1 MHQPALPGGASL
13 QELYRSMADDEYLD
27 EQRGRRRTAKRLLEL
42 VGDRAPGRLLDV
54 GCGHGLLLDEAR
66 RRGYDVLGLELSAR
80 AVAYARD
87 RLRLP
92 VREVPLEALPSDQD
106 GRWDVVVLA
115 DVLEHLEDPAAA
127 LERCHRLLAPGGA
140 LLLVTPD
147 PASVAARLAGP
158 RWWGYL
164 PAHTVLLPRAILREL
179 VASTGLVIARD
190 VPFVRTFSLRYWLSG
205 LGERS
210 RTLGALTSAARR
222 PPGSA
227 MVSLS
232 LGDERVVV
240 ARKVAVQRPR
250 TPLVRDRGGPRS
262 VHVVLPAYRATKTIA
277 QVAEELPAGAADR
290 ALLVDDA
297 SPDATT
303 RAALDAGFEVMRH
316 PVNRGYGANQ
326 MTCYQRSLLDGA
338 DVVVMVHA
346 DNQYDPALIPKM
358 VAPILEGRADVVIG
372 SRLLRDRAIMGG
384 MPRWR
389 WIGKRLL
396 TAVENV
402 AFRRSFSEYHTGYR
416 AFSAAFLRSIAF
428 LRNSDEF
435 VFDQEIFAQAA
446 ACGATV
452 VEVPIPT
459 RYFLEA
465 SSVSF
470 RRSVVY
476 GLRTLGVLVRFRRD
490 ERHHDWPLLRSPA
503 SAMCASQSSL
513 EAVPGSAVRRA

>member
-27 EQRGRRRTAKRLLEL
+27 EQRGRRRTAKRLLEV

-54 GCGHGLLLDEAR
+54 GCGHGLLLDEALLDGLR
-66 RRGYDVLGLELSAR
+66 RSGLELSAR

-240 ARKVAVQRPR
+240 ARKVASKDHARRSSAIVAAPGACTSCFPPTEPR
-250 TPLVRDRGGPRS
+250 RRSRKWPRSFPPGPPTARSSSTTPLRTRQHAR
-262 VHVVLPAYRATKTIA
+262 RW
-277 QVAEELPAGAADR
+277 
-290 ALLVDDA
+290 
-297 SPDATT
+297 T
-303 RAALDAGFEVMRH
+303 RAS
-316 PVNRGYGANQ
+316 
-326 MTCYQRSLLDGA
+326 RSC
-338 DVVVMVHA
+338 
-346 DNQYDPALIPKM
+346 
-358 VAPILEGRADVVIG
+358 
-372 SRLLRDRAIMGG
+372 AI
-384 MPRWR
+384 R
-389 WIGKRLL
+389 
-396 TAVENV
+396 
-402 AFRRSFSEYHTGYR
+402 
-416 AFSAAFLRSIAF
+416 
-428 LRNSDEF
+428 
-435 VFDQEIFAQAA
+435 
-446 ACGATV
+446 
-452 VEVPIPT
+452 
-459 RYFLEA
+459 
-465 SSVSF
+465 
-470 RRSVVY
+470 
-476 GLRTLGVLVRFRRD
+476 
-490 ERHHDWPLLRSPA
+490 
-503 SAMCASQSSL
+503 
-513 EAVPGSAVRRA
+513 